1 MNINVAWAKPLLLTV
16 LAPNDN
22 ENTVKSKE
30 TVDEEAPKEVVELIT
45 SKKPIA
51 QIVDKSVNNVASTNA
66 NSS

>member
-1 MNINVAWAKPLLLTV
+1 MARAKPLLLTT
-16 LAPNDN
+16 LPPNDN